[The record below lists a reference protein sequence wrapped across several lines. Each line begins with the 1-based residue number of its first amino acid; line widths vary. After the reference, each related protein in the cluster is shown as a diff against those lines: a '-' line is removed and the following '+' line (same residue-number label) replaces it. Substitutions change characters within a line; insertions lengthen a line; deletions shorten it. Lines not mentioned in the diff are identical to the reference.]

1 VPETN
6 PINDD
11 LSNRFVEL
19 NKIRAH
25 ELKGE
30 DNRPKEIEL
39 KNRKRN

>member
-11 LSNRFVEL
+11 LSNRFIEL

-25 ELKGE
+25 DLKE
-30 DNRPKEIEL
+30 E
-39 KNRKRN
+39 